1 MEKTMDYVF
10 NQEDLKKSVIE
21 QDDMAVAVLWD
32 KNKKEFLA
40 ATRLTMQPHQ
50 DDQLVAQ
57 EGDDIVPVH
66 KFTSGAVA
74 EVGVEFN
81 NQAELCQALTKKYGG
96 FINQRKTEH
105 LYAA

>member
-1 MEKTMDYVF
+1 MDYVF

-74 EVGVEFN
+74 EIGVEFN
-81 NQAELCQALTKKYGG
+81 NQVELCQALTKKHNS
-96 FINQRKTEH
+96 FIQERK
-105 LYAA
+105 LDALRAA